1 MKILHLFLIVNRKLS
16 KTFQYQFRRWYPNF
30 KDFLK
35 IEKTKKKDISEKL
48 SNFFVLKSLAKYFYK
63 PFLRRLIIIIFSKK
77 IIFRLYKNLI
87 LSKLKINFDMLKKID
102 RFKPDLIIYPTH
114 CYEPETFII
123 PKIAEKVKAKTLFL
137 IDNWDNISCKTV
149 FFNKPDYLGVWGKQ
163 SRNHAIK
170 IQNISKNRIFYTGTP
185 KFDNYLLLRKKKLK
199 NIFKHKY
206 VLFFGVVELYDD
218 IEVLK
223 NLNEELIKNPTL
235 YKNLKIVYRPHP
247 ARPNIFLH
255 SKKINSLKKIILDP
269 YMKNYLKTKNKKYL
283 SNNNAYF
290 EKLLSN
296 SLFNVGGLTTV
307 TIESLMFKKK
317 QIFLCYNEKD
327 NITDPKSLFENSL
340 HFEKIDNISALIK
353 SKSIDA
359 VIKDF
364 RNLYINKH
372 YLKVNKK
379 LDNEID
385 YFYNISNEIYSKKIS
400 SIVNKLVLKS

>member
-1 MKILHLFLIVNRKLS
+1 
-16 KTFQYQFRRWYPNF
+16 
-30 KDFLK
+30 
-35 IEKTKKKDISEKL
+35 
-48 SNFFVLKSLAKYFYK
+48 
-63 PFLRRLIIIIFSKK
+63 
-77 IIFRLYKNLI
+77 
-87 LSKLKINFDMLKKID
+87 
-102 RFKPDLIIYPTH
+102 
-114 CYEPETFII
+114 
-123 PKIAEKVKAKTLFL
+123 
-137 IDNWDNISCKTV
+137 
-149 FFNKPDYLGVWGKQ
+149 
-163 SRNHAIK
+163 
-170 IQNISKNRIFYTGTP
+170 
-185 KFDNYLLLRKKKLK
+185 
-199 NIFKHKY
+199 
-206 VLFFGVVELYDD
+206 
-218 IEVLK
+218 
-223 NLNEELIKNPTL
+223 
-235 YKNLKIVYRPHP
+235 
-247 ARPNIFLH
+247 
-255 SKKINSLKKIILDP
+255 
-269 YMKNYLKTKNKKYL
+269 MKNYLKTKNKKYL